1 MWSAQAPAP
10 DFPPLA
16 AAFKSIIASYRPTY
30 AVPVVRA
37 HTMMMMMITIMIM
50 IMIMIMIIMLVIIII
65 IIIAVSVAPLGDVT
79 RRLPA
84 GPGMMHRDGDDGPW
98 YGSLSR
104 TMVWFDEPYH
114 GRC

>member
-37 HTMMMMMITIMIM
+37 HTMMMMMMILILIMTF
-50 IMIMIMIIMLVIIII
+50 IIIIVIIIIIIIIIRII
-65 IIIAVSVAPLGDVT
+65 IIIAVSVSPLGDVT
-79 RRLPA
+79 RRVPA
-84 GPGMMHRDGDDGPW
+84 GPGRMDRG
-98 YGSLSR
+98 
-104 TMVWFDEPYH
+104 MV
-114 GRC
+114 R